1 MKFFKNKAVAVTVMI
16 AAILLSSL
24 YGLAKKPAVQIPEGG
39 ADLDE
44 SISTAAFQA
53 YIVDQANILSA
64 KTEKQ
69 LSIYN
74 ANWDGMD
81 GCIMAVVTLKSTA
94 GSAEDAAWDWANQLQ
109 LGENDAIVVICRD
122 TAEYKVVASGSY
134 YDRISTQ
141 SPSFVD
147 TAMLPYVQSGDYD
160 SAVLSL
166 FGQLHLLFD
175 DVSNESGGL
184 GVGFWIVVI
193 LVVVLI
199 ILFSVKKN
207 TRGGSRPPRT
217 PTRPLAG
224 GGVMPRTGGYYGG
237 SRPIRMPPCPPV
249 GGSVPHRAPTRTPT
263 RTPPRTGSS
272 RPGGSVPRSGSFG
285 GGRGGGFGSSGR
297 SGSFGGGRGGSF
309 GGGSRGGS
317 FGGGSRGGSFGGR
330 R

>member
-24 YGLAKKPAVQIPEGG
+24 YGLAKKPALQIPEGG

-44 SISTAAFQA
+44 SLGTAVFQA
-53 YIVDQANILSA
+53 YIVDEANILSA
-64 KTEKQ
+64 KTVKQ

-74 ANWDGMD
+74 ANWDDMD
-81 GCIMAVVTLKSTA
+81 GCIMAVVTLNSTA

-109 LGENDAIVVICRD
+109 LGENDAILVICKD
-122 TAEYKVVASGSY
+122 PAEYKVVAVGRFF
-134 YDRISTQ
+134 DRIHGQ

-147 TAMLPYVQSGDYD
+147 TAMLPYVLRGDYD
-160 SAVLSL
+160 SAVLNL

-175 DVSNESGGL
+175 DAPHESGGL
-184 GVGFWIVVI
+184 GIGFWIVVI
-193 LVVVLI
+193 LVVMLI
-199 ILFSVKKN
+199 VLFSVKKN
-207 TRGGSRPPRT
+207 TRGSSRPPRT
-217 PTRPLAG
+217 PTRPPAG

-237 SRPIRMPPCPPV
+237 SRPIRMPPRPPV

-285 GGRGGGFGSSGR
+285 GGRGGSFGSSGR

-317 FGGGSRGGSFGGR
+317 FGGR